1 MNTKKLP
8 RVSKK
13 RTKKGGGNNLD
24 DIIYRL
30 NVLLGAF
37 KKQHHP
43 DQTIM
48 EGSTIIKALN
58 IENIDDLME
67 LKIADIVY
75 DRDKINQSL
84 EGNRDNIS
92 RCIRALRNDINEEKE
107 VFYNILKNTF
117 RGDGDDDNII
127 SMINKLGLKKIN
139 DMLIVKTDDV
149 NFLSDYNKQAFHKL
163 QEELKKKL
171 RIYILLTEAGFLD
184 HEAINICKKLEL
196 IDESQPLIREHNENK
211 LASVSKNIIDKI
223 DVLSIKKKGVLWRW
237 IISYILKTELDK
249 LYDDD
254 TTKEN
259 IIKDV
264 EEYLNNNKNISVY
277 KVSILFT
284 FTKSVL
290 RYAITVGIK
299 DGNEGISHEKAV
311 KDADKVIKLL
321 NPDNVLQLINYN
333 VDRIYRLNTD
343 MNTIIQ
349 ILELRDAL
357 ETTYIDILYI
367 IAKAKSDHIQFL
379 ILMDYIK
386 PLFSA
391 ITTKRIIHRLQL
403 KSVEDLI
410 STDDDV
416 ILKIFPYDEKNM
428 KGLPRNKNII
438 EAQIKR
444 LKKLRDELKSKK
456 TKKLSSSKKTT
467 TKNVDDLLKY
477 IEENMRSSSS
487 SKKTTKNVD
496 DLLKYIE
503 ENMRSS

>member
-1 MNTKKLP
+1 MNTKKRP

-13 RTKKGGGNNLD
+13 KTKKGGGNNLD

-67 LKIADIVY
+67 LNLADLVDRYKID
-75 DRDKINQSL
+75 QSL
-84 EGNRDNIS
+84 EGDRNKIL
-92 RCIRALRNDINEEKE
+92 RCIRALRNDIKKEKD
-107 VFYNILKNTF
+107 VLKNTF
-117 RGDGDDDNII
+117 RGDDNNLISII
-127 SMINKLGLKKIN
+127 KKLGLKKIN

-149 NFLSDYNKQAFHKL
+149 KFLSDYNKQAFHKL

-196 IDESQPLIREHNENK
+196 IDESQPLMREHNEHK

-290 RYAITVGIK
+290 TYAITVGIK

-333 VDRIYRLNTD
+333 VDRIYSLKTD

-349 ILELRDAL
+349 ILELQYTL
-357 ETTYIDILYI
+357 ETIYIDILYI
-367 IAKAKSDHIQFL
+367 IAKANSDHIQFL
-379 ILMDYIK
+379 ILVNYIK
-386 PLFSA
+386 QLFSA

-410 STDDDV
+410 STHDEV
-416 ILKIFPYDEKNM
+416 ILKKFPYDEKNM

-444 LKKLRDELKSKK
+444 LKKLRDELIESKK
-456 TKKLSSSKKTT
+456 TRKLSSSSSSSSSKKTT
-467 TKNVDDLLKY
+467 EDIGDVLKYIEKKMRSSKKTTENIDDVLKY
-477 IEENMRSSSS
+477 IEENMRSS
-487 SKKTTKNVD
+487 
-496 DLLKYIE
+496 
-503 ENMRSS
+503 